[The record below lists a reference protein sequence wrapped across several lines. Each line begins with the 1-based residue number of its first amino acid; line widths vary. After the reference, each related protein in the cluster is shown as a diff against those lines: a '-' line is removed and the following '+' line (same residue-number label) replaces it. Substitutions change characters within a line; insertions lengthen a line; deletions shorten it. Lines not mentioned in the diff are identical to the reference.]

1 MTVLIDN
8 QWQVGE
14 GTYFE
19 STNPYNDDILWCGNA
34 ASEKQVLAAV
44 TSAASASFMWRQK
57 SIHERIS
64 AVNAFIEKLSE
75 QSETFAY
82 LIASETGK
90 PLWEAKTEAAAMIA
104 KANISVRAYDLRT
117 GFSANALPAGQAL
130 VRHYPIGT
138 FAILGPYNFPGHL
151 PNGHIIPALLAGN
164 TVVLKPSELT
174 PKVAEEMVKLWC
186 EVLPKGVL
194 NLVQGK
200 GDVGKA
206 LCAAEAID
214 GVLFTGSAKT
224 GFALH
229 EQFAGKP
236 EKMLALEMGGNN
248 PLVVSAHFGEL
259 DACVYQIIQ
268 SAFITSGQRCT
279 CARRLFLPQGEKGD
293 AVLARLIQ
301 TTQKLA
307 IGDPL
312 SSASPF
318 LGTLISSQAAEHV
331 LHAEEA
337 MIAQGG
343 VSLLQ
348 AKHLKAAQL
357 SPGIVDM
364 TKIQLRMDEEIFGP
378 LLQVMRYQHLDD
390 AIDMANSTRFGLSAG
405 LISTEDAEWDTFI
418 VRIRAG
424 IVNRNLPLTGA
435 SGEAPFGGL
444 GASGNFRPSAF
455 YAADYC
461 AYPVASMEHHAPVLP
476 STLSPGIDFNK

>member
-8 QWQVGE
+8 QWQIGE
-14 GTYFE
+14 GKYFD
-19 STNPYNDDILWCGNA
+19 STNPYNDDLLWSGNG

-44 TSAASASFMWRQK
+44 TSAVSARFMWRQK
-57 SIHERIS
+57 NIQERIS
-64 AVNAFIEKLSE
+64 AVNAFIKKLSA
-75 QSETFAY
+75 QSEAFAH

-90 PLWEAKTEAAAMIA
+90 PLWEAKTEVSAMIA
-104 KANISVRAYDLRT
+104 KAEISIRAYDLRT
-117 GFSANALPAGQAL
+117 GFSVKTLPVGQAL
-130 VRHYPIGT
+130 VRHHPIGT

-164 TVVLKPSELT
+164 TLVLKPSELT

-186 EVLPKGVL
+186 EVLPPGVL
-194 NLVQGK
+194 NLVHGK
-200 GDVGKA
+200 GEVGKA

-229 EQFAGKP
+229 QQFAGKP

-248 PLVVSAHFGEL
+248 PLVISEHFGEL

-279 CARRLFLPQGEKGD
+279 CARRLFLPQGSKGD
-293 AVLARLIQ
+293 GVLARLIQ
-301 TTQKLA
+301 TTQKLV

-312 SSASPF
+312 SIASPF

-331 LHAEEA
+331 LHAEQA
-337 MIAQGG
+337 MLSQGG
-343 VSLLQ
+343 VSLL
-348 AKHLKAAQL
+348 ASKHIKAAQL
-357 SPGIVDM
+357 SPSIVD
-364 TKIQLRMDEEIFGP
+364 TTPIQSRMDEEIFGP
-378 LLQVMRYQHLDD
+378 LLQVIRYQQLED
-390 AIDMANSTRFGLSAG
+390 AIDMANNTRFGLSAG
-405 LISTEDAEWDTFI
+405 LISTKEGDWDTFI
-418 VRIRAG
+418 TQIRAG
-424 IVNRNLPLTGA
+424 IVNRNFPLTGA

-461 AYPVASMEHHAPVLP
+461 AFPVASMENDAPVLP
-476 STLSPGIDFNK
+476 STLSPGIEFDK